1 MSSTST
7 QPKGRRGGGKEEAQK
22 QTKSQRDAPSEK
34 TKNPTPKKKKD
45 PPQKANTPQRPP
57 GWWRTIDASDPIT
70 LDPLCELEYPPFE
83 LMRALG
89 ETYDVNETSTSTSNK
104 KQINKTTNQSEDINV
119 AHLFDPS
126 VLAEYVV
133 KSKQFENPLN
143 RVPMTEKDC
152 QRLDA
157 HLNNYKLPKF
167 NVFRTFIDAKE
178 ERKRAAAERLAR
190 ENETAEAAQ
199 RRVEQLQ
206 SELAESLFM
215 SLRAR
220 GARAAAVEREGR
232 GGRNSERRRQQH
244 GAQPAVTGEGGLVMV
259 DDDQGMRGRTL
270 VGASGGDGW
279 QWEDASHL
287 LQVPTEAFPA
297 LGGGGTGAQMIRTL
311 ITSTTQ
317 QTPRAGPGAF
327 PALSTG
333 SVPVSSS
340 GGSLWSAMAS
350 SAISTPVPT
359 ARRPI
364 RVQSIL
370 RRTEEEQPQA
380 LPTGPSASGEDDPA
394 AARRKQLAEAFGVR
408 RPDERP
414 SVFAASALE
423 QFTKELVKTAR
434 AFPGEIQK
442 MEQQLERFVEGKKKK
457 RISFDVAPR
466 RIRAVGHA
474 LAKTYGCAS
483 CAYGNEPKR
492 HIDVFRTDATS
503 FPSMRLS
510 DAVKYDA
517 EQSRVEN
524 FEKKLDKKER
534 EDKDAGVAVRLS
546 VNSPDNFD
554 PENGNESDH
563 YSIKLTLGHGNSFG
577 AGRSE
582 ASDTQTVQMSLSFA
596 PDGARSSRTG
606 PVAGDPWFPEWT
618 EWYSRG
624 KWSRLEIRFTD
635 YDSVDVVKRSVSEF
649 AGEFAWEVLKKD
661 GSSGGSVKKLD
672 EGDDLCAHFF
682 RKETYDQVVGKIG
695 GGARGRFR
703 AKGFVERGNG
713 YKNDA
718 EDEAAP
724 CDPLTAARRQAE
736 RAALALSGGRV
747 GPRVPGAFGKGKE
760 TAESSEQLESAWDN
774 EEDDDD
780 DEHTMNAF
788 DALGEDGE

>member
-270 VGASGGDGW
+270 VGASGGEKEG
-279 QWEDASHL
+279 
-287 LQVPTEAFPA
+287 PTTKSKHPSK
-297 LGGGGTGAQMIRTL
+297 
-311 ITSTTQ
+311 TSWVV
-317 QTPRAGPGAF
+317 ANH
-327 PALSTG
+327 
-333 SVPVSSS
+333 
-340 GGSLWSAMAS
+340 
-350 SAISTPVPT
+350 
-359 ARRPI
+359 
-364 RVQSIL
+364 
-370 RRTEEEQPQA
+370 
-380 LPTGPSASGEDDPA
+380 
-394 AARRKQLAEAFGVR
+394 RRK
-408 RPDERP
+408 
-414 SVFAASALE
+414 
-423 QFTKELVKTAR
+423 
-434 AFPGEIQK
+434 
-442 MEQQLERFVEGKKKK
+442 
-457 RISFDVAPR
+457 
-466 RIRAVGHA
+466 
-474 LAKTYGCAS
+474 
-483 CAYGNEPKR
+483 
-492 HIDVFRTDATS
+492 
-503 FPSMRLS
+503 
-510 DAVKYDA
+510 
-517 EQSRVEN
+517 
-524 FEKKLDKKER
+524 
-534 EDKDAGVAVRLS
+534 
-546 VNSPDNFD
+546 
-554 PENGNESDH
+554 
-563 YSIKLTLGHGNSFG
+563 
-577 AGRSE
+577 
-582 ASDTQTVQMSLSFA
+582 
-596 PDGARSSRTG
+596 
-606 PVAGDPWFPEWT
+606 
-618 EWYSRG
+618 
-624 KWSRLEIRFTD
+624 
-635 YDSVDVVKRSVSEF
+635 
-649 AGEFAWEVLKKD
+649 
-661 GSSGGSVKKLD
+661 
-672 EGDDLCAHFF
+672 
-682 RKETYDQVVGKIG
+682 
-695 GGARGRFR
+695 
-703 AKGFVERGNG
+703 
-713 YKNDA
+713 
-718 EDEAAP
+718 
-724 CDPLTAARRQAE
+724 
-736 RAALALSGGRV
+736 
-747 GPRVPGAFGKGKE
+747 
-760 TAESSEQLESAWDN
+760 
-774 EEDDDD
+774 
-780 DEHTMNAF
+780 
-788 DALGEDGE
+788 